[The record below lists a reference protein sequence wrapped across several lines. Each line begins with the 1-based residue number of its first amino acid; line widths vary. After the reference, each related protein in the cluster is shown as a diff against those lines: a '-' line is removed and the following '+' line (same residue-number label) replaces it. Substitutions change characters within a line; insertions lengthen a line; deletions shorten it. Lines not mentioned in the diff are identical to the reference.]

1 MGFHNYD
8 NRWVSTSA
16 NRIDNP
22 RPNQPGALIITGKT
36 GLILL
41 AIEKLRT
48 FVLLVVTLLS

>member
-22 RPNQPGALIITGKT
+22 RQPGALKITGKT

-41 AIEKLRT
+41 AIEKLRN
-48 FVLLVVTLLS
+48 FVLLVVTLRS

>member
-8 NRWVSTSA
+8 NRWVSTRA

-22 RPNQPGALIITGKT
+22 RPNQPGALKITGKT

-48 FVLLVVTLLS
+48 LVLLVVTLRS